1 MSERFDTLFSGMSE
15 ENALNLII
23 TDPSQLDNPGVKY
36 LAASRL
42 GACTSQQSLDRLIEV
57 ASKESDNLYDRITR
71 RKALEALGRRKQK
84 TAIPVLIEALLDED
98 EPTVVNAVDSIARIG
113 ATLTTTQQQQ
123 LLVALKGPDNQKRA
137 VIQAL
142 TRLNLPDSNDVVAK
156 LRDDL
161 NPLVAGAA
169 HAHALRLANREESLS
184 PLLKQLQDDNPGR
197 RRAAVIDLGD
207 AQNVAALEALT
218 RCPVSMPL
226 RAKSA
231 FLIAKAQSD
240 GNSDISCTTKTN
252 ALLETLL
259 RDDPRTLSIAPNSH
273 VSPEAQAIRAGLQHR
288 DEARQ
293 YSAAK
298 ALCEMPAPQ
307 RLALIDDLEDNQG
320 SDYGVHYLLASCVGL
335 LELKERSDLVK
346 RALQETGPQYSKSR
360 IAAAWSCLRL
370 GLDDQKPLLKELGA
384 GHPWEPLRWTCTR
397 VLEKMG

>member
-57 ASKESDNLYDRITR
+57 ASKESDDLYERITR

-84 TAIPVLIEALLDED
+84 TALPVLIEALTDQD

-113 ATLTTTQQQQ
+113 ASLTETQQQQ
-123 LLVALKGPDNQKRA
+123 LLTALNGPDNQKRA
-137 VIQAL
+137 VIQAF
-142 TRLNLPDSNDVVAK
+142 TRLNLPDSNDVIAE
-156 LRDDL
+156 LRGDL

-169 HAHALRLANREESLS
+169 HAHALRLTNRDESLG
-184 PLLKQLQDDNPGR
+184 PLLSQLQDTNPGR

-207 AQNVAALEALT
+207 AQHLAALEALT

-231 FLIAKAQSD
+231 FLITKAQSE
-240 GNSDISCTTKTN
+240 GNREDINKTHSD

-259 RDDPRTLSIAPNSH
+259 RDDPRTLALANP
-273 VSPEAQAIRAGLQHR
+273 SPIPSEAEAIRAGLQHR

-293 YSAAK
+293 YEAAK
-298 ALCEMPAPQ
+298 ALCEMPATE
-307 RLALIDDLEDNQG
+307 RLALIDDLEENQG

-335 LELKERSDLVK
+335 LELQERSNLVR

-370 GLDDQKPLLKELGA
+370 QLDDQKPLLKELGA

-397 VLEKMG
+397 VLEKMD

>member
-23 TDPSQLDNPGVKY
+23 TDPSELDNPGVKY

-57 ASKESDNLYDRITR
+57 ASKESDNLYERITR

-84 TAIPVLIEALLDED
+84 TALPVLIDALTDQD

-113 ATLTTTQQQQ
+113 AALTTTQQQQ
-123 LLVALKGPDNQKRA
+123 LLTALNGPDNQKRA

-142 TRLNLPDSNDVVAK
+142 TRLNLPDSNGVIAE
-156 LRDDL
+156 LRADL

-169 HAHALRLANREESLS
+169 HAHALRLTNRDESLG
-184 PLLKQLQDDNPGR
+184 PLLNQLQDTNPGR

-207 AQNVAALEALT
+207 AQHLAALEALT

-231 FLIAKAQSD
+231 FLIAKAQSEVSRNA
-240 GNSDISCTTKTN
+240 NSKDKTSTF
-252 ALLETLL
+252 LETLL
-259 RDDPRTLSIAPNSH
+259 QDDPRTLALDPLSPIP
-273 VSPEAQAIRAGLQHR
+273 PEAQAIRDGLQHR

-293 YSAAK
+293 YAAAK
-298 ALCEMPAPQ
+298 ALCEMPAAE
-307 RLALIDDLEDNQG
+307 RLALIDDLEEHQG

-335 LELKERSDLVK
+335 LELHERSDLV
-346 RALQETGPQYSKSR
+346 RGALQETGPQYSKSR

-370 GLDDQKPLLKELGA
+370 RLDDQRPLIKELA
-384 GHPWEPLRWTCTR
+384 AEHPWEPLRWSCTR
-397 VLEKMG
+397 VLEKMN

>member
-84 TAIPVLIEALLDED
+84 TAIPALIEALLDED

-113 ATLTTTQQQQ
+113 ATLTTTQQQK

-142 TRLNLPDSNDVVAK
+142 TRLNLPDSKDVVAK

-169 HAHALRLANREESLS
+169 HAHALRLANREESLG

-231 FLIAKAQSD
+231 FLIAKAQNE
-240 GNSDISCTTKTN
+240 GNCDICSTAKTN

-259 RDDPRTLSIAPNSH
+259 RDDPRTLSIAPISQ
-273 VSPEAQAIRAGLQHR
+273 VSPEAQAICAGLQHR

-293 YSAAK
+293 YAAAK
-298 ALCEMPAPQ
+298 ALCELPAPK
-307 RLALIDDLEDNQG
+307 RLALIDDLEENQG
-320 SDYGVHYLLASCVGL
+320 SDYGVHYLLANCVGL
-335 LELKERSDLVK
+335 LDLKERSDLVK

-370 GLDDQKPLLKELGA
+370 RLDDQKPLLKELGA

-397 VLEKMG
+397 VLEKMD

>member
-23 TDPSQLDNPGVKY
+23 SDPSQLDNPGVKY

-57 ASKESDNLYDRITR
+57 ASKESDDLYERITR

-84 TAIPVLIEALLDED
+84 TALPVLIEALTDQD

-113 ATLTTTQQQQ
+113 ASLTETQQQQ
-123 LLVALKGPDNQKRA
+123 LLTALNGPDNQKRA
-137 VIQAL
+137 VIQAF
-142 TRLNLPDSNDVVAK
+142 TRLNLPDSNDVIAE
-156 LRDDL
+156 LRGDL

-169 HAHALRLANREESLS
+169 HAHALRLTNRDESLG
-184 PLLKQLQDDNPGR
+184 PLLSQLQDTNPGR

-207 AQNVAALEALT
+207 AQHLAALEALT

-231 FLIAKAQSD
+231 FLITKAQSE
-240 GNSDISCTTKTN
+240 GNREDINKTHSD

-259 RDDPRTLSIAPNSH
+259 RDDPRTLALANP
-273 VSPEAQAIRAGLQHR
+273 SPIPSEAEAIRAGLQHR

-293 YSAAK
+293 YEAAK
-298 ALCEMPAPQ
+298 ALCEMPATE
-307 RLALIDDLEDNQG
+307 RLALIDDLEENQG
-320 SDYGVHYLLASCVGL
+320 SDYGV
-335 LELKERSDLVK
+335 
-346 RALQETGPQYSKSR
+346 ALSPGQ
-360 IAAAWSCLRL
+360 
-370 GLDDQKPLLKELGA
+370 
-384 GHPWEPLRWTCTR
+384 LRWPTR
-397 VLEKMG
+397 ASGTQQPGETSPARNRSSVLKIKNCGRMELPSSSTR

>member
-1 MSERFDTLFSGMSE
+1 MSERFDTLFSGLSE
-15 ENALNLII
+15 DDALNLII

-84 TAIPVLIEALLDED
+84 TTIPCLIEALLDED

-293 YSAAK
+293 YAAAS

-335 LELKERSDLVK
+335 LELHERSDLV
-346 RALQETGPQYSKSR
+346 RGALQETGPQYSKSR
-360 IAAAWSCLRL
+360 VAAAWSCLRL
-370 GLDDQKPLLKELGA
+370 RLDDQRPLIKELA
-384 GHPWEPLRWTCTR
+384 AEHPWEPLKWSCTR
-397 VLEKMG
+397 VLEKMN

>member
-142 TRLNLPDSNDVVAK
+142 TRLNLADSNDVVAK

-169 HAHALRLANREESLS
+169 HAHALRLANREESLG

-240 GNSDISCTTKTN
+240 GNSDINGTTKTN

-259 RDDPRTLSIAPNSH
+259 RDDPRTLSIAPISH

-293 YSAAK
+293 YAAAK

-335 LELKERSDLVK
+335 LELKERSGLVK

-370 GLDDQKPLLKELGA
+370 HLDDQKPLLRELGA

-397 VLEKMG
+397 VLEKMD